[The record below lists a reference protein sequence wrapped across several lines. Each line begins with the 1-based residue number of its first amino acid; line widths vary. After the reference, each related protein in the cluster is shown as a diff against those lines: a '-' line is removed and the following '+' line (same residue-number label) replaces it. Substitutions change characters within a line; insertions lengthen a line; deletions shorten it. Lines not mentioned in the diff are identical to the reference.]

1 MKLNFRNLFVLAVAG
16 LSLASCSK
24 QETKGFDGP
33 IALNVN
39 VVVPNSKAV
48 QDGTQD
54 GSTQITVSSMYVRL
68 NATSAEMEGDN
79 AAANKWISVAGTEA
93 ASDLVFFNVDGF
105 SSFEV
110 KVNND
115 TETYVGTYT
124 NFNDV
129 ADFTAATMEAYGKTD
144 VSGFTLTGSYENA
157 DHEYDLYTG
166 TVTANI
172 PFARIEV
179 KGITHAPTHEADE
192 CLYSQLTFCGI
203 YMDGISN
210 SVNYAYPYTTGVA
223 NTVAD
228 NSFADALAQWKDQI
242 GEQNVGEDF
251 LAEEAVFP
259 KETGKAY
266 AYNIPL
272 CENMPALKLMFKGTM
287 KDPDANVTDQFR
299 YATVKAFKKDGSPV
313 SSFVPGNIYRITSMQ
328 VPDEA
333 FSPDP
338 TGETTIAVQ
347 ATVEVQQWTINDVT
361 VEF

>member
-24 QETKGFDGP
+24 QETEGFDGP
-33 IALNVN
+33 IALNVK

-54 GSTQITVSSMYVRL
+54 ASTQITVSSMYVRL
-68 NATSAEMEGDN
+68 NATSAEREGDN
-79 AAANKWISVAGTEA
+79 AAANKWISVAGTSEA
-93 ASDLVFFNVDGF
+93 SNLVFFNVEGF

-115 TETYVGTYT
+115 TESYVGTYT
-124 NFNDV
+124 DFNSV

-157 DHEYDLYTG
+157 DHQYDLYTG

-179 KGITHAPTHEADE
+179 KGITHAPTHDASE

-228 NSFADALAQWKDQI
+228 NSFAEALAQWKDQI
-242 GEQNVGEDF
+242 GVENTGEDF

-259 KETGKAY
+259 AQDGKVY

-299 YATVKAFKKDGSPV
+299 YATVKAFNKNGSPV
-313 SSFVPGNIYRITSMQ
+313 TSFVPGNIYRITSMQ

-338 TGETTIAVQ
+338 TGETAIAVQ